1 MYIICVHNRSKV
13 MLMLWDMCWY
23 GHLGS
28 CDVKLCQEFLCPGCS
43 GPLTLQGSPEC
54 FSAKILHASPS
65 IYWLIWHVGHFL
77 SLGDMQA
84 WPWLSRGSP
93 RKVCPAW
100 KPPTFLK
107 DWRIYKI
114 LSKHLKG
121 RFGLFVGLVRM
132 YVHTSY
138 FIHHVIQ
145 GMYLAKDKINP
156 RVQQPLVTYI
166 VV

>member
-1 MYIICVHNRSKV
+1 MDSWSYANAVRYVLIRAFRELRCQTVPGIPLPR
-13 MLMLWDMCWY
+13 MLWSID
-23 GHLGS
+23 
-28 CDVKLCQEFLCPGCS
+28 P
-43 GPLTLQGSPEC
+43 PRIPEC